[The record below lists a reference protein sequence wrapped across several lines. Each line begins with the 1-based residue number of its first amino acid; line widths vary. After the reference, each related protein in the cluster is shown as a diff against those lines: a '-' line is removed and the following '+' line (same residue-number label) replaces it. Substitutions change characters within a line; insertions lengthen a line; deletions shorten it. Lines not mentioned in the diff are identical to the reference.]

1 MARTV
6 GNTPSDELP
15 KTFGLWSGLSIG
27 WNTINVFG
35 GMSFILFVG
44 LSAGGMPTVLYGL
57 YVILS
62 SKKLRVKTD
71 WRLAFI

>member
-1 MARTV
+1 MASEL
-6 GNTPSDELP
+6 SDELP

-44 LSAGGMPTVLYGL
+44 LSAG
-57 YVILS
+57 
-62 SKKLRVKTD
+62 
-71 WRLAFI
+71 A

>member
-1 MARTV
+1 MASEL
-6 GNTPSDELP
+6 SDELP

-57 YVILS
+57 YINAIPGEVSKLTS
-62 SKKLRVKTD
+62 SFV
-71 WRLAFI
+71 

>member
-1 MARTV
+1 MASEV
-6 GNTPSDELP
+6 ADELP

-35 GMSFILFVG
+35 GMSFILVVG

-57 YVILS
+57 YINTILEEVS
-62 SKKLRVKTD
+62 
-71 WRLAFI
+71 